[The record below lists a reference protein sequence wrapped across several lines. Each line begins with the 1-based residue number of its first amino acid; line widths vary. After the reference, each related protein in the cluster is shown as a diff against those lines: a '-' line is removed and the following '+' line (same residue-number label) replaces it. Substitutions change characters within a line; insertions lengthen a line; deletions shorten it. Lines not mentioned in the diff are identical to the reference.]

1 MELASLILIH
11 GTHKLLTI
19 YIMFAIC
26 VEYEVSKALASL
38 LVGLTMDKT
47 IIALHTSME

>member
-19 YIMFAIC
+19 IIHYVC
-26 VEYEVSKALASL
+26 HLCWLWSL
-38 LVGLTMDKT
+38 
-47 IIALHTSME
+47 